1 MSKLGLS
8 LFKIGSY
15 KETLVTSSAGTAA
28 NPYGRFNI
36 CLFNVV
42 GWLVYGV

>member
-15 KETLVTSSAGTAA
+15 KETRVTSSAGTAA
-28 NPYGRFNI
+28 NPYGRFN
-36 CLFNVV
+36 VV